1 MSELKKALTSK
12 DMKDLVVGVLTEG
25 LVAGNKDYVEKYVAE
40 NYIQHNPNVP
50 DGQSGLLAF
59 IDNLQLP
66 KPDFNIEPMRVLH
79 DGNLVAIHSKYK
91 SGGDDVVFD
100 LFRIEDGKVVEH
112 WDGSQKSP
120 EKTVSGRSMID
131 GSTAI
136 KDLDKTDANR
146 TTVINFVK
154 DILVDGKDDKI
165 TQYIGNIYHQH
176 NPNIGDGSEGLG
188 KFLSYLKEHN
198 ISFGFLKI
206 HHVVAE
212 GNFVLTHSEGQI
224 GGVTNAFFDLF
235 RVEDGMLV
243 EHWDVVQE
251 VPAEMA
257 HENGIF

>member
-1 MSELKKALTSK
+1 MSKLEKAFASK
-12 DMKDLVVGVLTEG
+12 DMKDLAVGVLTEG
-25 LVAGNKDYVEKYVAE
+25 LVAGNKDYIEKNVAK

-66 KPDFNIEPMRVLH
+66 KPDFNIEPVRVLH

-91 SGGDDVVFD
+91 SGGDYVVFD
-100 LFRIEDGKVVEH
+100 LFRIKDGKVVEH

-131 GSTAI
+131 GSMAM

-146 TTVINFVK
+146 TIVTNFVQ
-154 DILVDGKDDKI
+154 DIIMDGKGDKLA
-165 TQYIGNIYHQH
+165 QYIGDIYHQH
-176 NPNIGDGSEGLG
+176 NPNISDGREGLA
-188 KFLSYLKEHN
+188 KFFDDLKDNN
-198 ISFGFLKI
+198 ISFSFTKI
-206 HHVVAE
+206 HRVVAE

-224 GGVTNAFFDLF
+224 GGVTNAFFDLY

-257 HENGIF
+257 HENGMF